1 VSDERE
7 QPADLEEAR
16 QARALAEALEG
27 KGDGGDDDLLGVASA
42 IASAREPQLPP
53 AAKARLAGEIFGEAP
68 RQRFAARWPLA
79 LAATLLVGVSVALV
93 ANQRLALVQLRRSE
107 QEQTHAAAEALVA
120 ALLPGDPAARAQ
132 AIAEGALP

>member
-1 VSDERE
+1 
-7 QPADLEEAR
+7 
-16 QARALAEALEG
+16 
-27 KGDGGDDDLLGVASA
+27 
-42 IASAREPQLPP
+42 
-53 AAKARLAGEIFGEAP
+53 
-68 RQRFAARWPLA
+68 
-79 LAATLLVGVSVALV
+79 VALL

>member
-1 VSDERE
+1 MSDEKE
-7 QPADLEEAR
+7 NPADLEEAR

-27 KGDGGDDDLLGVASA
+27 QGDGGGDLLDVVSS
-42 IASAREPQLPP
+42 IAAAREPALPP
-53 AAKARLAGEIFGEAP
+53 AAKARLADEIFGAAP
-68 RQRFAARWPLA
+68 AQRRSARWPLA
-79 LAATLLVGVSVALV
+79 LAASLLVGLSVALL

-107 QEQTHAAAEALVA
+107 QEQTHAAAEALVG